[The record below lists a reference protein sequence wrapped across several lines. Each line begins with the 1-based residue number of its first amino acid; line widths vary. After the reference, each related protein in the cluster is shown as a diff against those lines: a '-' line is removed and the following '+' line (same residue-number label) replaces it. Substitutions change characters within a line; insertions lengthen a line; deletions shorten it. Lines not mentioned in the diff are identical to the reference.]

1 MFKSFIKINKIEVMN
16 QNIAKIIDKLLN
28 FLTLNG

>member
-28 FLTLNG
+28 FLTLKG

>member
-1 MFKSFIKINKIEVMN
+1 MLKSFIKINKIEVMN

-28 FLTLNG
+28 FLTLKG